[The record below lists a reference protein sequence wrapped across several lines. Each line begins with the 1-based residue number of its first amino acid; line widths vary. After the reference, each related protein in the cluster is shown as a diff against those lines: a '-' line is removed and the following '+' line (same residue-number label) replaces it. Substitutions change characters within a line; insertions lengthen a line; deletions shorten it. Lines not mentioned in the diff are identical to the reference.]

1 MSDNTS
7 DFVSD
12 SQARIL
18 HVLADFPGWHVL
30 TRLQES
36 RMLQPGD
43 MRAIPS
49 LIERRLIEHQTRRG
63 MVAITPAGRDIARRS
78 EAALARPVASD

>member
-1 MSDNTS
+1 MSDNPS

-12 SQARIL
+12 SQARVL

-36 RMLQPGD
+36 RALQPGD

-49 LIERRLIEHQTRRG
+49 LIERRLIEHQARRG
-63 MVAITPAGRDIARRS
+63 MVAITPAGRELARRS
-78 EAALARPVASD
+78 ESALVRPGA